1 MKIMA
6 KIAARLYETD
16 FVAWAEQTAQ
26 EIRALASHG
35 DPQQFDR
42 LDWEAIA
49 EEIESLGRSERR
61 ELKSRLEVLLQHLLK
76 WQYQPN
82 RRSGS
87 WRNTIDEQRNRLID
101 LLQESPSLRP
111 YLAKVLAECYQRGRK
126 AASNETELE
135 IDIFPVECRFSIA
148 QIFHAEFLPNAVSE

>member
-1 MKIMA
+1 MA

-26 EIRALASHG
+26 EIRALASQG
-35 DPQQFDR
+35 NSQQFDR

-87 WRNTIDEQRNRLID
+87 WRNTIDEQRNRIAD

-111 YLAKVLAECYQRGRK
+111 YLAEILVECYQRGRK
-126 AASNETELE
+126 AASNETELAL
-135 IDIFPVECRFSIA
+135 DTFPAECGYSIA
-148 QIFHAEFLPNAVSE
+148 QILDAEFLPEAVGE

>member
-1 MKIMA
+1 MA
-6 KIAARLYETD
+6 KLTARLYETD

-26 EIRALASHG
+26 QIRS
-35 DPQQFDR
+35 QQFDR

-87 WRNTIDEQRNRLID
+87 WRNTIDEQRNRIAD

-111 YLAKVLAECYQRGRK
+111 NLAELLAECYQRGRK
-126 AASNETELE
+126 AASNETELAIE
-135 IDIFPVECRFSIA
+135 TFPAECGCSIA
-148 QIFHAEFLPNAVSE
+148 QILDDQFLPSGDR